1 VPDITIVRHSL
12 TYTAHT
18 DSSALQPTD
27 NRLTH
32 MLDRRRYLSTFAV
45 FALVLLRLVI
55 GWHFFREGTHKVVYD
70 RHDGELRITFSADGD
85 GFLTNAKGPLAGL
98 YRANAPDDHGWRN
111 LLATPRRN
119 VPATEAEATE
129 QARWQTEYDIRR
141 AAAKE
146 KGELPP
152 VEFPKSAP
160 YSDWAERIEAD
171 WRKVVDDVK
180 AVPALTDEQDKQA
193 EKALNTRLQNVAD
206 YLAVNSEAIAE
217 YRHELWRLANWR
229 NAPESGEVPFVDD
242 RITTKASETAKTPA
256 PWVAQIH
263 LFDEQLRDDL
273 QGLLTAEQRDLAL
286 TTSAVE
292 SAISDSRQKR
302 LHVINIVV
310 TILTIG
316 VGVCLLLGFL
326 TRFASI
332 IGALFLL
339 GVILSQPPWLA
350 DAAPTMP
357 QVIEF
362 AALLVLAGAGA
373 GRWAGLDYFTYA
385 LFNRNRNV

>member
-1 VPDITIVRHSL
+1 MF
-12 TYTAHT
+12 
-18 DSSALQPTD
+18 DS
-27 NRLTH
+27 
-32 MLDRRRYLSTFAV
+32 RRYLSTFAV

-55 GWHFFREGTHKVVYD
+55 GWHFFREGTQKVVYD
-70 RHDGELRITFSADGD
+70 QHDGELRMTFSAE
-85 GFLTNAKGPLAGL
+85 GFLTNAKGPLAEL
-98 YRANAPDDHGWRN
+98 YRANVTDDHDWRT
-111 LLATPRRN
+111 LLATPHRN
-119 VPATEAEATE
+119 VPLTDAEAAE
-129 QARWQTEYDIRR
+129 QARWQTEYEVRR

-146 KGELPP
+146 KGELLP

-160 YSDWAERIEAD
+160 YGDWAERIHAD
-171 WRKVVDDVK
+171 WRKVIDDVK
-180 AVPALTDEQDKQA
+180 AVPALSEEQDQRA

-229 NAPESGEVPFVDD
+229 KSPESGAVPFVDD
-242 RITTKASETAKTPA
+242 RITTKASETTKTPA
-256 PWVAQIH
+256 PWVAQINA
-263 LFDEQLRDDL
+263 FDTQLRGDL
-273 QGLLTAEQRDLAL
+273 RGLLTAEQRDVAL
-286 TTSAVE
+286 TTSAVNT
-292 SAISDSRQKR
+292 AISDSRQGR
-302 LHVINIVV
+302 LHLLNVVV

-316 VGVCLLLGFL
+316 VGICLLLGFL
-326 TRFASI
+326 TRFAAI
-332 IGALFLL
+332 VGALFLL

-385 LFNRNRNV
+385 LFNRNRD